1 MAVGNHDKRR
11 VEILVLSWLLVAS
24 GIVGASSVVG
34 ASRVVGADPES
45 GTATPSVAGP
55 SAATRPTSPASEAA
69 PAVPTVETT
78 TVETTT
84 VETTTAET
92 TTAESPRPLEPRFDF
107 ACEQVAVTARGYDS
121 VTLVFEDGD
130 RQTFRWSFRGWNVFF
145 GTGENVGAVVAEV
158 VVRRDGEQVTQRNP
172 RFEACVART
181 GAVATAGTPLT
192 ATATTAPTV
201 ATATTPGTAPA
212 TATIATTVATAT
224 TPGNANTTTTANTTA
239 TVPSAATVTATPN
252 TATPTANVTTVTT
265 VTAATTGA
273 TATTAIATAAT
284 LDLTTFGDV
293 TATPTTLAG
302 TTVRGTASATTSI
315 PTPTVTP
322 RPIAGFPECSDEE
335 LGLSTA
341 LNLTYEEVTDVP
353 SENVTE
359 ENGGGTDRGETDGSG
374 TDGGKSFVSE
384 DATEIEE
391 NRFRFTVEGESYEL
405 ELVEVER
412 NEADRPVS
420 VAFDSELPMDAVIVR
435 TGQGANVYEF
445 PVNVS
450 QRAALQAPTDVNTG
464 QPFPIEEITFCYD
477 AGTPTQTAHAG
488 GPLDDVGLGFLAG
501 RAATAAVGLAAAGLL
516 VGRRRRGR

>member
-84 VETTTAET
+84 VETTTAETTTVETTAAET

-201 ATATTPGTAPA
+201 ATATTPG
-212 TATIATTVATAT
+212 
-224 TPGNANTTTTANTTA
+224 NANTTTTANTTA

-293 TATPTTLAG
+293 TATPTTPAG

-322 RPIAGFPECSDEE
+322 RPIAGFPECSDDE

-412 NEADRPVS
+412 TEADRPVS

-477 AGTPTQTAHAG
+477 AGTPTRTAHAG